1 MTNFQKAEN
10 QEMLTDYDYN
20 SVMHY
25 GPYSFSAN
33 GKKTIVPISNPNAN
47 IGQRDGMSPQD
58 IIEIN
63 ALYDCQSK

>member
-1 MTNFQKAEN
+1 
-10 QEMLTDYDYN
+10 MLSDYDYN

-25 GPYSFSAN
+25 GPYSFSVN
-33 GKKTIVPISNPNAN
+33 GKKTIVPISNPNTK